1 MAEQRARPLS
11 PHLGIWR
18 WGPGMTVSILHRI
31 TGGAL
36 TVAGLA
42 VLTWWLMA
50 LASGNDAYGDFSAIA
65 GTWVGLVVL
74 IGLTW
79 AFFQHLLSG
88 IRHLFMDSGQAF
100 ELGVNKTS
108 AILTVVASLL
118 LTAALWA
125 YVLGVVK

>member
-11 PHLGIWR
+11 PHLGVWR
-18 WGPGMTVSILHRI
+18 WGPGMLVSILHRV
-31 TGGAL
+31 TGAAL

-42 VLTWWLMA
+42 VLTWWLVA
-50 LASGNDAYGDFSAIA
+50 LADGRDAYNVFTVLA
-65 GTWVGLVVL
+65 GRWFGLFVL

-88 IRHLFMDSGQAF
+88 IRHLFMDTGQAF
-100 ELGVNKTS
+100 ELGVNKS
-108 AILTVVASLL
+108 AANATLVGSVL

-125 YVLGVVK
+125 YILGVAK

>member
-42 VLTWWLMA
+42 VLTWWLLS
-50 LASGNDAYGDFSAIA
+50 LASGNDAYGDFGAIA

-88 IRHLFMDSGQAF
+88 IRHLVMDTGASF
-100 ELGVNKTS
+100 ELGPNKTF
-108 AILTVVASLL
+108 ALLTIIGSVV
-118 LTAALWA
+118 LTAALWF
-125 YVLGVVK
+125 YILGAVK

>member
-1 MAEQRARPLS
+1 MA
-11 PHLGIWR
+11 
-18 WGPGMTVSILHRI
+18 VSILHRI

-36 TVAGLA
+36 TIVGLA
-42 VLTWWLMA
+42 ALTWWLVA
-50 LASGNDAYGDFSAIA
+50 LAGDAEGYATFTRVATHPA
-65 GTWVGLVVL
+65 GLVIL

-108 AILTVVASLL
+108 AILTIVGSVV

-125 YVLGVVK
+125 YLLGVAK

>member
-1 MAEQRARPLS
+1 
-11 PHLGIWR
+11 
-18 WGPGMTVSILHRI
+18 MTVSILHRI

-36 TVAGLA
+36 SVAGLT
-42 VLTWWLMA
+42 VLIWWLMA

-88 IRHLFMDSGQAF
+88 IRHLVMDTGANF
-100 ELGVNKTS
+100 ELGPNKTS
-108 AILTVVASLL
+108 ANLTIIGSVL
-118 LTAALWA
+118 LTAALWF
-125 YVLGVVK
+125 YILGAVK